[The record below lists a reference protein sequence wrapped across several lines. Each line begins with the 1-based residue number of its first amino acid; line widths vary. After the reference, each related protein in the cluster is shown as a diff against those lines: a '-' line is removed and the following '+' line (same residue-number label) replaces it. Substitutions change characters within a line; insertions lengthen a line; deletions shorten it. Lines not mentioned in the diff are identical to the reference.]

1 MNAEMEQTD
10 AAGMRVA
17 LTREART
24 PVTAIQVSMATEC
37 HVVI

>member
-10 AAGMRVA
+10 AAWMRDVLTRKA
-17 LTREART
+17 LT
-24 PVTAIQVSMATEC
+24 PVAAIPVSMVTGC

>member
-1 MNAEMEQTD
+1 MNAEMEHKN

-17 LTREART
+17 LTRKALT
-24 PVTAIQVSMATEC
+24 PVAAIPVSMVTEC